1 MPGLQRLAHNLTQLQ
16 QKPERSSMKTRI
28 ITVYTK
34 DECVQCDR
42 TKKWL
47 DKHDVSYKTINMDES
62 PADLEAV
69 KALGFLTAPVVIV
82 STGDPETELMWGGFI
97 PDNLKKYTHST
108 EKAA

>member
-1 MPGLQRLAHNLTQLQ
+1 M
-16 QKPERSSMKTRI
+16 KPRT

-34 DECVQCDR
+34 NNCVQCDR

-47 DKHDVSYKTINMDES
+47 DKNGVAYTTVNMDES

-69 KALGFLTAPVVIV
+69 KELGFLTAPVVIV

-97 PDNLKKYTHST
+97 PDNLRKYTIT
-108 EKAA
+108 ELKAA